1 MYQFSHSDDADQL
14 LKSRET
20 ISREIKTGLL
30 QRAADFNVNVEDVSF
45 MHLGF
50 SPEYSKA
57 IERKAVQQQL
67 AEMQKFIVLRDEE
80 LKNAQII
87 RSEAEAEAAKL
98 INESVR
104 KFGATQIE
112 IKKLEAALNIASL
125 LGKNQNISF
134 VPSNLAG
141 NLLNLN
147 VWSLI
152 P

>member
-1 MYQFSHSDDADQL
+1 VYPSPYEDDADQL

-20 ISREIKTGLL
+20 ISKEIRSGLYG
-30 QRAADFNVNVEDVSF
+30 RAQEFNVVVEDVSF

-50 SPEYSKA
+50 SPEYSRA
-57 IERKAVQQQL
+57 IEKKAVQQQL

-98 INESVR
+98 INQAV
-104 KFGATQIE
+104 KTYGATQIE
-112 IKKLEAALNIASL
+112 IKKLEAAVNIAHSL
-125 LGKNQNISF
+125 AKNPNVSF
-134 VPSNLAG
+134 VPGNVSG

-147 VWSLI
+147 V
-152 P
+152 

>member
-67 AEMQKFIVLRDEE
+67 AEMQKFIVLRDE
-80 LKNAQII
+80 
-87 RSEAEAEAAKL
+87 
-98 INESVR
+98 
-104 KFGATQIE
+104 
-112 IKKLEAALNIASL
+112 
-125 LGKNQNISF
+125 
-134 VPSNLAG
+134 
-141 NLLNLN
+141 
-147 VWSLI
+147 
-152 P
+152 

>member
-1 MYQFSHSDDADQL
+1 
-14 LKSRET
+14 
-20 ISREIKTGLL
+20 
-30 QRAADFNVNVEDVSF
+30 

-50 SPEYSKA
+50 SSEYSRA

-104 KFGATQIE
+104 KFGSTQIE

-134 VPSNLAG
+134 VPSSLAG

-147 VWSLI
+147 V
-152 P
+152 

>member
-1 MYQFSHSDDADQL
+1 
-14 LKSRET
+14 
-20 ISREIKTGLL
+20 
-30 QRAADFNVNVEDVSF
+30 

-50 SPEYSKA
+50 SSEYSKA

-67 AEMQKFIVLRDEE
+67 AEMQRFIVLRDEE

-104 KFGATQIE
+104 KHGATQIE
-112 IKKLEAALNIASL
+112 IKKLEAAMNIAQL
-125 LGKNQNISF
+125 LAKNPSISF
-134 VPSNLAG
+134 VPSALAG

-147 VWSLI
+147 V
-152 P
+152 